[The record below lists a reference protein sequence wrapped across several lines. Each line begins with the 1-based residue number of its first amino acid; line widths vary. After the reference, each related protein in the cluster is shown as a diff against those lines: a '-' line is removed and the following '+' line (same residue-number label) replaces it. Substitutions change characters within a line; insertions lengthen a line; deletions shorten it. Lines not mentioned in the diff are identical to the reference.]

1 VCSGVGPVGHR
12 PIPRRGAAGRRFPL
26 SAHRGMAGSPLTGR
40 ELATQVFH
48 GTTPSPASP
57 GYTYPATRP
66 VVTGAP
72 AKTDST
78 SSRKAHSL
86 ASETPPPTA
95 ETNGPNTS
103 PSNTWPSYP
112 SCPLGQQRARPT
124 FHQPRSADRPTTASR
139 RLLPGHPECVG
150 RLRLERGRA
159 TGSRHHLGSPGP
171 RDTPLGRLPPFVPDC
186 RSF

>member
-1 VCSGVGPVGHR
+1 
-12 PIPRRGAAGRRFPL
+12 
-26 SAHRGMAGSPLTGR
+26 MAGSPLTGR

-86 ASETPPPTA
+86 ASEIPPPTA
-95 ETNGPNTS
+95 ETNEHVALEHLAVLSVMPAGPTE
-103 PSNTWPSYP
+103 
-112 SCPLGQQRARPT
+112 GPT
-124 FHQPRSADRPTTASR
+124 H
-139 RLLPGHPECVG
+139 
-150 RLRLERGRA
+150 
-159 TGSRHHLGSPGP
+159 
-171 RDTPLGRLPPFVPDC
+171 LPPA
-186 RSF
+186 